1 MSLEMVRKVEE
12 LDRKVGG
19 RFRLTALIQR
29 RLQEVVRGGAR
40 PLEGNREP
48 IQRVVDEVERGEI
61 SLVKDDD
68 PTLPQPSAANQ
79 PEAPRGPAGP
89 PATF

>member
-1 MSLEMVRKVEE
+1 MSLEQVRKIEE

-19 RFRLTALIQR
+19 RFRLSALIQR

-48 IQRVVDEVERGEI
+48 IRRVIEEIERGEVE
-61 SLVKDDD
+61 LVPDDS
-68 PTLPQPSAANQ
+68 PELPVPAGET
-79 PEAPRGPAGP
+79 PEPPKGPAGP

>member
-1 MSLEMVRKVEE
+1 MSLENVRKIEE

-48 IQRVVDEVERGEI
+48 IRRVVEEIERGEI
-61 SLVKDDD
+61 DLVPDDS
-68 PTLPQPSAANQ
+68 PELPPPATET
-79 PEAPRGPAGP
+79 PEPPRGPAGP

>member
-1 MSLEMVRKVEE
+1 MGLDTVRKVEE
-12 LDRKVGG
+12 LDRKIGG

-48 IQRVVDEVERGEI
+48 IRRVIEEIERGEI
-61 SLVKDDD
+61 DLVPDDSPGLP
-68 PTLPQPSAANQ
+68 PTSTVE
-79 PEAPRGPAGP
+79 PEGPRGPAGP

>member
-19 RFRLTALIQR
+19 RFRLTSLVQR
-29 RLQEVVRGGAR
+29 RLQEVVRGSAR

-48 IQRVVDEVERGEI
+48 IERVIAEIERNEI
-61 SLVKDDD
+61 DLVPDDSPD
-68 PTLPQPSAANQ
+68 LPASEPTIEEGPK
-79 PEAPRGPAGP
+79 GPAGP

>member
-1 MSLEMVRKVEE
+1 MSLEMVRRVEE

-19 RFRLTALIQR
+19 RFRLTSLIQR
-29 RLQEVVRGGAR
+29 RLQESVRGGAR

-48 IQRVVDEVERGEI
+48 IERVIDEIERDEVE
-61 SLVKDDD
+61 LVPDDS
-68 PTLPQPSAANQ
+68 PELPPVEEPSV
-79 PEAPRGPAGP
+79 EAPRGPAGP

>member
-1 MSLEMVRKVEE
+1 MSLENVRKIEE

-48 IQRVVDEVERGEI
+48 IRRVIEEIERGEVE
-61 SLVKDDD
+61 LVPDDS
-68 PTLPQPSAANQ
+68 PELPPPAADA
-79 PEAPRGPAGP
+79 PEPPRGPAGP

>member
-1 MSLEMVRKVEE
+1 MSLEQVRKIEE

-19 RFRLTALIQR
+19 RFRLSALIQR

-48 IQRVVDEVERGEI
+48 IRRVIEEIERGEVE
-61 SLVKDDD
+61 LVPDDG
-68 PTLPQPSAANQ
+68 PVVAAVPGET
-79 PEAPRGPAGP
+79 PEPPKGPAGP

>member
-1 MSLEMVRKVEE
+1 MSLENVRKIEE

-19 RFRLTALIQR
+19 RFRLTSLIQR

-48 IQRVVDEVERGEI
+48 IARVIEEIERGEVE
-61 SLVKDDD
+61 LVPDDS
-68 PTLPQPSAANQ
+68 PELPPPASET
-79 PEAPRGPAGP
+79 PEPPRGPAGP

>member
-1 MSLEMVRKVEE
+1 MSLEQMRKLEE

-19 RFRLTALIQR
+19 RFRLSALIQR

-48 IQRVVDEVERGEI
+48 IRRVIEEVERGEI
-61 SLVKDDD
+61 DLVPDDA
-68 PTLPQPSAANQ
+68 PNLPPVTAAA
-79 PEAPRGPAGP
+79 PEPPKGPAGP

>member
-19 RFRLTALIQR
+19 RFRLSALIQR

-48 IQRVVDEVERGEI
+48 IQRVIEEIERGEVELI
-61 SLVKDDD
+61 KDESPDV
-68 PTLPQPSAANQ
+68 PVPAA
-79 PEAPRGPAGP
+79 PGVEPPKGPAGP

>member
-12 LDRKVGG
+12 LDRKIGG

-29 RLQEVVRGGAR
+29 RLQEVVRGAAR

-48 IQRVVDEVERGEI
+48 IQRVIDEVERGEI
-61 SLVKDDD
+61 DLVPDND
-68 PTLPQPSAANQ
+68 PALPPTEVPA

>member
-1 MSLEMVRKVEE
+1 MSLEQVRKIEE

-19 RFRLTALIQR
+19 RFRLSALIQR

-48 IQRVVDEVERGEI
+48 IRRVIEEIERGEVE
-61 SLVKDDD
+61 LVPDDS
-68 PTLPQPSAANQ
+68 PELPPPASEQ
-79 PEAPRGPAGP
+79 PEAPKGPAGP

>member
-1 MSLEMVRKVEE
+1 MSLENVRKIEE

-48 IQRVVDEVERGEI
+48 IRRVIEEIERGEVE
-61 SLVKDDD
+61 LVPADSVE
-68 PTLPQPSAANQ
+68 LPPASADA
-79 PEAPRGPAGP
+79 PEPPRGPAGP

>member
-19 RFRLTALIQR
+19 RFRLTSLIQR
-29 RLQEVVRGGAR
+29 RLQEVVRGSAR

-48 IQRVVDEVERGEI
+48 IQRVIEEIERGEI
-61 SLVKDDD
+61 DLIPDDV
-68 PTLPQPSAANQ
+68 PGLPPLDAAA
-79 PEAPRGPAGP
+79 PEAPKGPAGP

>member
-1 MSLEMVRKVEE
+1 MSLENVRKIEE

-19 RFRLTALIQR
+19 RFRLTSLIQR

-48 IQRVVDEVERGEI
+48 IRRVVEEIERGEI
-61 SLVKDDD
+61 DLVPDDS
-68 PTLPQPSAANQ
+68 PELPPPATET
-79 PEAPRGPAGP
+79 PEPPRGPAGP

>member
-1 MSLEMVRKVEE
+1 MSLDTVRKIEE
-12 LDRKVGG
+12 LDRRIGG

-29 RLQEVVRGGAR
+29 RLQEVVRAGVR

-48 IQRVVDEVERGEI
+48 IRRVIEEIERGEI
-61 SLVKDDD
+61 DLVPDDN
-68 PTLPQPSAANQ
+68 PALPPPPAAPV
-79 PEAPRGPAGP
+79 PEGPRGPAGP

>member
-1 MSLEMVRKVEE
+1 MGLEMVRKVEE
-12 LDRKVGG
+12 LDRKIGG

-48 IQRVVDEVERGEI
+48 IRRVIEEIERGEI
-61 SLVKDDD
+61 DLVADDS
-68 PTLPQPSAANQ
+68 PGLPPSQPAE
-79 PEAPRGPAGP
+79 PEGPRGPAGP